1 MICCSNN
8 TEIDLQLWY
17 LIPISGISRP
27 NLSTNH
33 FIEGTNSDFT
43 HFSVVYIVDS
53 CRFLIFWIW
62 ADFLYAQKI
71 VDIHDQENHT
81 PFIIDAFQNHGKIFL
96 EITSNLG
103 SAVFKG
109 VVKRAEP
116 YHKCHIR
123 LVSRILWHNRIIP
136 SLKEWRFWYL
146 ILTCDFPS

>member
-81 PFIIDAFQNHGKIFL
+81 PFIIDAFQNHGKMFL
-96 EITSNLG
+96 EITSALG

-116 YHKCHIR
+116 YKCQIR
-123 LVSRILWHNRIIP
+123 LVSRILWHSRIIP